1 MAERKLID
9 LELLKRYH
17 GQSLAE
23 INKIIAES
31 AEVSISGTAPTNSGA
46 KLWINTSGDT
56 EITIPEINDT
66 ATSSSDTWSSEK
78 INSTIDKSI
87 TSAINDNLVTESDID
102 AMFEGATI

>member
-1 MAERKLID
+1 MAEKKLID

-23 INKIIAES
+23 INRIVAES
-31 AEVSISGTAPTNSGA
+31 AEISISNVAPTNSGA
-46 KLWINTSGDT
+46 KLWINVDSAN

-78 INSTIDKSI
+78 INNTIGESI

-102 AMFEGATI
+102 AMFEGATV